1 MKAMKILVALMLMVF
16 SYGAVN
22 AQVHHVTKRHYKKRH
37 VVVRR
42 HVVVKR
48 RVVVKHHR

>member
-37 VVVRR
+37 VIVKH
-42 HVVVKR
+42 HV
-48 RVVVKHHR
+48 VVVKHHR